1 MNALVNTLEKT
12 TNKETTLSLPIQL
25 KATLPLSAK
34 LAQQISQHRQ
44 TVQNILN
51 GTDKRLMVITGPCS
65 IHDPVAVLEYAEKLI
80 ELQAQVS
87 DQIFLVM
94 RAYIEKPR

>member
-25 KATLPLSAK
+25 KAALPLSAK

-51 GTDKRLMVITGPCS
+51 GTDKRLMVITGFLLLKRERSHSTHPLFLLIKS
-65 IHDPVAVLEYAEKLI
+65 ILL
-80 ELQAQVS
+80 
-87 DQIFLVM
+87 
-94 RAYIEKPR
+94 R